1 MQLTEVNKQL
11 FIYLFYLII
20 EAKQSNTISTN
31 HNKQVTIV
39 SAAKAD
45 EG

>member
-1 MQLTEVNKQL
+1 LKPKL
-11 FIYLFYLII
+11 FIYLFIYLII
-20 EAKQSNTISTN
+20 EAKQSNTISKN
-31 HNKQVTIV
+31 HNKQVIIV

>member
-1 MQLTEVNKQL
+1 M
-11 FIYLFYLII
+11 FIYLFIYLII
-20 EAKQSNTISTN
+20 EAKQNNTISKN
-31 HNKQVTIV
+31 HNKQGIIV